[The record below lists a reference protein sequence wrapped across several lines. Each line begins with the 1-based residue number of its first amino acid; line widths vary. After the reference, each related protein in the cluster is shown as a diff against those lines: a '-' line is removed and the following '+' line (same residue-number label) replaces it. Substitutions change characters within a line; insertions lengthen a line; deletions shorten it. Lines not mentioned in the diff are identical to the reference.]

1 MPSPSTHPF
10 ANDEAT
16 RMLERALDDAKKG
29 SGTSLTEAA
38 LAIGIS
44 KAALS
49 HMANGRAPIPID
61 RATDLAHH
69 LRMEPRTFLMAVLHQ
84 RHPDAMAIIAGAEF
98 PLNGKQD
105 RQVDWVLS
113 RPIAELSDDHI
124 TIIREVARDS
134 HPRERWLSVSE
145 VPTVKTIRRL
155 RPNGA
160 THADA
165 NEIEIALIAREV
177 VEAHIGDAE

>member
-1 MPSPSTHPF
+1 MPAPSTHPF

-16 RMLERALDDAKKG
+16 RMLDRALDDAKEG

-84 RHPDAMAIIAGAEF
+84 RHPEAMAIIAGAEF
-98 PLNGKQD
+98 PSNGKQD

-113 RPIAELSDDHI
+113 RPIAELSDDQVA
-124 TIIREVARDS
+124 IIREVARDS
-134 HPRERWLSVSE
+134 HPRERWLE
-145 VPTVKTIRRL
+145 VGEVAAVKSIRRL
-155 RPNGA
+155 RPQGMTQDDVEWIELALKPIDEAKAGA
-160 THADA
+160 RDHT
-165 NEIEIALIAREV
+165 
-177 VEAHIGDAE
+177 